1 MKVIISSKNMN
12 ASDHLKQTVESK
24 LDRLSKYFSNDIVAN
39 VTLTAEKGRQKI
51 EATINAKGT
60 IFRAEETTN
69 DIYNGIDRVVEKLSS
84 QMSRFKTKLQRKHKD
99 HKDLLFMDL
108 PEVAGEELEEMRV
121 VRRKT
126 FDLMPMSVD
135 EAIMQMELLEHS
147 FFVFLNMETDAVNV
161 VYKRKDND
169 YGLLETRY

>member
-1 MKVIISSKNMN
+1 MKIIITSKNMN
-12 ASDHLKQTVESK
+12 ASDHLKQTIESK
-24 LDRLSKYFSNDIVAN
+24 LDRLGKYFSNDIVAN
-39 VTLTAEKGRQKI
+39 VTLTMEKGRQKI

-69 DIYNGIDRVVEKLSS
+69 DIYNGVDRVVEKLSS

-99 HKDLLFMDL
+99 NKEFQFAEI

-121 VRRKT
+121 VRRKQ
-126 FDLMPMSVD
+126 FDLKPMTVD
-135 EAIMQMELLEHS
+135 EAIMQMELLEHT
-147 FFVFLNMETDAVNV
+147 FFVFLNLESDTVNV

>member
-1 MKVIISSKNMN
+1 MKVIIASKNMN
-12 ASDHLKQTVESK
+12 ASDHLKETIESK
-24 LDRLSKYFSNDIVAN
+24 LDRLGKYFSNDVVAN
-39 VTLTAEKGRQKI
+39 VTLTMEKGRQKI
-51 EATINAKGT
+51 EATINANGT

-69 DIYNGIDRVVEKLSS
+69 DAYTGVDRVVEKLSS

-99 HKDLLFMDL
+99 HKDLQFADL

-121 VRRKT
+121 VRRKK

-135 EAIMQMELLEHS
+135 EAVMQMELLEHT
-147 FFVFLNMETDAVNV
+147 FFVFLNMESDTVNV

>member
-1 MKVIISSKNMN
+1 MKIIITSKNMN
-12 ASDHLKQTVESK
+12 ASDHLKQTIESK
-24 LDRLSKYFSNDIVAN
+24 LDRLGKYFSNDIVAN
-39 VTLTAEKGRQKI
+39 VTLSMEKGRQKI

-69 DIYNGIDRVVEKLSS
+69 DIYSGVDGVVEKLSS

-99 HKDLLFMDL
+99 HKEFQFEEI

-121 VRRKT
+121 VRRKQ
-126 FDLMPMSVD
+126 FDLKPMTVD
-135 EAIMQMELLEHS
+135 EAIMQMELLEHT
-147 FFVFLNMETDAVNV
+147 FFVFLNLESDTVNV